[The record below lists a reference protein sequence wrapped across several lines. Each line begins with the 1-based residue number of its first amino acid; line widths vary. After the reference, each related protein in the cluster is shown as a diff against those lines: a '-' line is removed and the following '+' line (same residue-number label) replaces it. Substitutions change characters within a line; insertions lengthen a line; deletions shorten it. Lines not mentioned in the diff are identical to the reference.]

1 MIGFPKHI
9 ATVEDF
15 QNLLNDEDFKEQA
28 LEKLQQLQ
36 DFDDRV
42 VTKAVEPVDT
52 NKPDGDWVTEEIENP
67 LPVHRQKGFDEWLD
81 VVKLNAE
88 SQGKKV
94 SELTA
99 EYTPAEIEKTADV
112 VVLT

>member
-15 QNLLNDEDFKEQA
+15 QNLLNDSDFKEQA
-28 LEKLQQLQ
+28 LEKLQELQ

-42 VTKAVEPVDT
+42 VTRAVEPVNPD
-52 NKPDGDWVTEEIENP
+52 KPDGEWVTEEIENP
-67 LPVHRQKGFDEWLD
+67 FPVHRQKGFEEWLGL
-81 VVKLNAE
+81 VKLNAE
-88 SQGKKV
+88 SQDKKV
-94 SELTA
+94 SEITS
-99 EYTPAEIEKTADV
+99 EYSQSEINATADV